1 MEEKKK
7 FYIIYKITN
16 TINNKIYIGKHIT
29 YNIND
34 NYMGSGNLIKKS
46 INKYGIEHFKKDI
59 LYIFD
64 NMVDMDQ
71 MERNIVN
78 EEFILRLDTYNITTG
93 GYGGFQYANLHKLNN
108 SAGQCY
114 IVSEKLKNEEYNKWF
129 GNKIKEGHKKVG
141 FTYDKFLGRNHS
153 EETIE
158 RMKIKHK
165 QNEHQKGN
173 KNSQYGTCWINKDK
187 QNKKIKKEEL
197 NFWLEQGWIKGRKI
211 KN

>member
-7 FYIIYKITN
+7 YYIIYKITN

-29 YNIND
+29 YDIND

-59 LYIFD
+59 LYVYD
-64 NMVDMDQ
+64 NIVDMDQ

-78 EEFILRLDTYNITTG
+78 EEFVLRLDTYNITTG

-108 SAGQCY
+108 SKGQCY
-114 IVSEKLKNEEYNKWF
+114 IVGEKLKNEEYNKWF
-129 GNKIKEGHKKVG
+129 GNKVKEGHKKIG
-141 FTYDKFLGRNHS
+141 FIYDNFLGKNHS

-158 RMKIKHK
+158 KMKLKHK
-165 QNEHQKGN
+165 LNEHQKGN

-211 KN
+211 K